1 MNYYLDT
8 EFHEYF
14 KQPRLLG
21 FKVGKSIP
29 TIDLISIGIVSDDG
43 REYYAVSRDFDVK
56 AAWDDKWLQENVLF
70 PIFCEHV
77 HGDTRNQVEF
87 SESGMKW
94 VVAKYGKARKEIV
107 DGIISFVGKD
117 INPNFHAYYGSYDW
131 VVTCWIFGR
140 MINLPERFPMLPT
153 DLKQMM
159 NERGLTDDW
168 KNLVCPQA
176 AGKHN
181 ALEDAKWNKELHE
194 AILRTSK

>member
-56 AAWDDKWLQENVLF
+56 AAWSDAWLRDNVLC
-70 PIFCEHV
+70 PIYDEFTGM
-77 HGDTRNQVEF
+77 GDAPFGLPYLMEVVEEFGKTRAQIAE
-87 SESGMKW
+87 G
-94 VVAKYGKARKEIV
+94 IV
-107 DGIISFVGKD
+107 SFVGKD
-117 INPNFHAYYGSYDW
+117 MKPNFHAYYGSYDW